1 VAKDSGLYLAE
12 YALGVAFAQKDQFA
26 EAVKHLH
33 KAIELQPD
41 SAWAHYEIG
50 ASLLKTGDYKTA
62 VVHLEIAA
70 TRLPAFAPARAAL
83 EAAKKK
89 ATDH

>member
-1 VAKDSGLYLAE
+1 MAKESGLYLAE
-12 YALGVAFAQKDQFA
+12 YALGVALAQKGQYA

-33 KAIELQPD
+33 TAIELQPD
-41 SAWAHYEIG
+41 SSWAHYEIG
-50 ASLLKTGDYKTA
+50 ATLLKTGDYKTA

-70 TRLPAFAPARAAL
+70 ARLPAFAPANAAL